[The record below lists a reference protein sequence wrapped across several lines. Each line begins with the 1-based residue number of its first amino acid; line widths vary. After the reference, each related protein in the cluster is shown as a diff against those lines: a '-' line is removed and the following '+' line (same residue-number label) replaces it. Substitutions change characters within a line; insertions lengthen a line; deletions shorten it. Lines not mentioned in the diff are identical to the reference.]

1 MDNQYEADLITL
13 IDDEGNEHEFEIIDE
28 LENDDGHYMA
38 LVPTQQEPEEISSE
52 AETYYIFEV
61 VEEDGEEQL
70 QEVEDDALLDQ
81 LAEIFESRFNDAYY
95 DEPEEYLRFQPAW
108 LADCAHITLHS
119 NKREPCLRLGI
130 ADLPA
135 RLCPVAGGREREAG
149 GGAPTCF
156 LVAGY

>member
-70 QEVEDDALLDQ
+70 QEVDDDALLDQ

-95 DEPEEYLRFQPAW
+95 DEPEE
-108 LADCAHITLHS
+108 
-119 NKREPCLRLGI
+119 
-130 ADLPA
+130 
-135 RLCPVAGGREREAG
+135 
-149 GGAPTCF
+149 
-156 LVAGY
+156 

>member
-61 VEEDGEEQL
+61 VEEDDEEQL

-95 DEPEEYLRFQPAW
+95 DEPEE
-108 LADCAHITLHS
+108 
-119 NKREPCLRLGI
+119 
-130 ADLPA
+130 
-135 RLCPVAGGREREAG
+135 
-149 GGAPTCF
+149 
-156 LVAGY
+156 